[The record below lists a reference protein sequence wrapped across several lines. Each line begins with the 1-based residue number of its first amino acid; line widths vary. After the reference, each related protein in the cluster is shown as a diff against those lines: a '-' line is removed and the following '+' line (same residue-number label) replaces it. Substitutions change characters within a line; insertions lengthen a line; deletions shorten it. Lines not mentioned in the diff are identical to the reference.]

1 MTWLAAEETVF
12 RFVHCPSRGMGAKP
26 SPSGEDSRLI
36 FAATARIQGVKGS
49 RKGWDGLFS

>member
-36 FAATARIQGVKGS
+36 IDATARIQGVKGS